1 MNRLDDTA
9 LVEAVLAAAKE
20 VEGRKRMPCAEAFR
34 LAAELGVQP
43 GAIGRICHERNIKIV
58 ACQLGCFR

>member
-1 MNRLDDTA
+1 MNRINHTK
-9 LVEAVLAAAKE
+9 LVETVSAAAKE
-20 VEGRKRMPCAEAFR
+20 VEGRKRMPCAEALR